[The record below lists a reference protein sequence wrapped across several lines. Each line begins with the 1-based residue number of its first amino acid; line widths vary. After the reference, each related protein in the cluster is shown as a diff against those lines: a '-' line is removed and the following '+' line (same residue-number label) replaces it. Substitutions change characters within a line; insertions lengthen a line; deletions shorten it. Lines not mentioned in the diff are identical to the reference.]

1 MTKYDVIIIGAGA
14 AGLAAAAVA
23 VSRARRVA
31 IIDMGESPA
40 RKVAIS
46 GGGRCNFTNAA
57 AAANRY
63 FGKNPDFVRSAISR
77 ITPSDILAWAQHHN
91 IKWVEKSSGQYFAA
105 NGADSIVNA
114 LINDAHGADFI
125 MNASVTDVKYNDG
138 KFFIKT
144 MRGEFCA
151 KSVIVATGGVSFPAV
166 GVSDIGHKI
175 AKQFGHKIIP
185 VRPALCAI
193 KTNIFPDDLAGISFD
208 AEIKIGNEAI
218 RDSMLITH
226 FGIGG
231 PAVYRATV
239 RNLDDIHIN
248 IIPDADIYETLR
260 KSKVINGRRNI
271 STILSEYLPTRIAK
285 WICNE
290 QKNIADYKDSELRAI
305 SGKATNIVIPKC
317 EIKLHSMQSA
327 EVVRGGVDTDMI
339 SSKTMESKLQ
349 PGLFFAGEVLDI
361 AGDLGGFNLHWAWV
375 SGRIAGENA

>member
-31 IIDMGESPA
+31 IIDMGQLPV

-125 MNASVTDVKYNDG
+125 MNASVTNVKYNDG

-166 GVSDIGHKI
+166 GVSDIGYKI

-208 AEIKIGNEAI
+208 AEIKIGNEVI

-231 PAVYRATV
+231 PAVYCATV

-248 IIPDADIYETLR
+248 IIPNADIYETLR

-271 STILSEYLPTRIAK
+271 STILSEYIPTRIAK

-305 SGKATNIVIPKC
+305 SDKIENIVIPKC

>member
-31 IIDMGESPA
+31 IIDMGQLPV

-77 ITPSDILAWAQHHN
+77 ITPYDILAWAQHHN

-114 LINDAHGADFI
+114 LINDAHGTDFI
-125 MNASVTDVKYNDG
+125 MNAPVSDVKYNDG

-193 KTNIFPDDLAGISFD
+193 KTNTFPDDLAGISFD
-208 AEIKIGNEAI
+208 AEIKIGNEVI

-260 KSKVINGRRNI
+260 KSKTTNGRRSI

-305 SGKATNIVIPKC
+305 SDKIENIVIPKC